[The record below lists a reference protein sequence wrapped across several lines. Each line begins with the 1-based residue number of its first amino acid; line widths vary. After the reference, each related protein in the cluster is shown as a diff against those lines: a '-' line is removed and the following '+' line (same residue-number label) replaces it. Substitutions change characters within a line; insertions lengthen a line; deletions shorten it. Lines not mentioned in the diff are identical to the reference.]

1 MYIVEDTLAMLFAVL
16 FLSAVSMFAY
26 NESDEEPIDVV
37 EVTQTVEI
45 IPSWYD
51 FAHEETECLATNIY
65 FEARGE
71 SYEGQKAV
79 AFVTLNRVDSTKF
92 PNNICSVVYQA
103 KHSEWWAEH
112 KDRLVPIRNQ
122 CQFSWYCDGKSDRI
136 RNSSDYQRIYT
147 LAAEVITGRHED
159 NTDGALWYHANYVR
173 PDWRLAYDKTVDIDA
188 HTFYKQVN

>member
-79 AFVTLNRVDSTKF
+79 AFVTLNRVDSNKF
-92 PNNICSVVYQA
+92 PNDICSVVYQA
-103 KHSEWWAEH
+103 KHSDWWAEH

-122 CQFSWYCDGKSDRI
+122 CQFSWYCDGKSDAI
-136 RNSSDYQRIYT
+136 RNSADFQRLYS
-147 LAAEVITGRHED
+147 LASEIITGRHED
-159 NTDGALWYHANYVR
+159 NTEGALWYHANYVR
-173 PDWRLAYDKTVDIDA
+173 PDWRLAYAKTVDIDA
-188 HTFYKQVN
+188 HIFYK

>member
-1 MYIVEDTLAMLFAVL
+1 MYIVEDTLAMLVAVVTL
-16 FLSAVSMFAY
+16 TAVSMFAY
-26 NESDEEPIDVV
+26 NESDDTPIDAV

-79 AFVTLNRVDSTKF
+79 AFVTLNRVDSNKF
-92 PNNICSVVYQA
+92 PNDICSVVYQA
-103 KHSEWWAEH
+103 KHSDWWAEH
-112 KDRLVPIRNQ
+112 KDRLVPIRNK

-136 RNSSDYQRIYT
+136 RNSSDYQRLYT

-159 NTDGALWYHANYVR
+159 NTEGALWYHANYVR
-173 PDWRLAYDKTVDIDA
+173 PDWRLTYAKTVDIDD
-188 HTFYKQVN
+188 HIFYK

>member
-1 MYIVEDTLAMLFAVL
+1 MYIVEDILAMFGTVVTLTV
-16 FLSAVSMFAY
+16 VSMIAY
-26 NESDEEPIDVV
+26 NDTDEQPIEVV
-37 EVTQTVEI
+37 EVYQETEVT
-45 IPSWYD
+45 PSWYQI
-51 FAHEETECLATNIY
+51 AKQETECLATNIY

-71 SYEGQKAV
+71 SVEGQKAV
-79 AFVTLNRVDSTKF
+79 AFVTLNRVDNNKF
-92 PNNICSVVYQA
+92 PNDICSVVYQA

-136 RNSSDYQRIYT
+136 RNSSDYQRLYT

-188 HTFYKQVN
+188 HIFYK